1 MASLDL
7 AAPSVIEHTKEPMIA
22 VPQKYIRP
30 YQEPPAFSDGNP
42 FSSTVPTIDMKQL
55 VLEEDID
62 LELEKLHSTCKE
74 WGLFQLVN
82 HGVSSSLLEKLKHE
96 IEEFFKLPLE
106 ENEIQEKA
114 RNTIESYFLELQTLA
129 MTLVRLMGKALKIE
143 IREMED

>member
-74 WGLFQLVN
+74 WGLFQV
-82 HGVSSSLLEKLKHE
+82 
-96 IEEFFKLPLE
+96 PL
-106 ENEIQEKA
+106 N
-114 RNTIESYFLELQTLA
+114 
-129 MTLVRLMGKALKIE
+129 
-143 IREMED
+143 

>member
-106 ENEIQEKA
+106 EKMKYKKRPGDIDG
-114 RNTIESYFLELQTLA
+114 Y
-129 MTLVRLMGKALKIE
+129 GKKSS
-143 IREMED
+143 IRRSKN